1 MNATMGAHGIVDAI
15 MPSTTA
21 VVPHEQNGVVTAIP
35 VESNTLFF
43 VLRRRKRAMES

>member
-15 MPSTTA
+15 MPNTTA
-21 VVPHEQNGVVTAIP
+21 VVPHEQNGVVTATP

-43 VLRRRKRAMES
+43 VLRRIKLATAS